1 MTNDKAP
8 IRLGKK
14 LNPSPGP
21 LSRATL
27 ALRARDFFS
36 NDSGFDPSMVG
47 MMRPTTAGLLC
58 LVSVIFLPAML
69 YGQPVLLGTP
79 PSNLGPPALLVLPAG
94 TVITIEATEILS
106 SGRQQPGDSF
116 AAQLHHPLVVDGWVV
131 ARSGQT
137 VVGRIA
143 GAKKAGRVKGTSK
156 LLLELEGIALVDGHQ
171 ALVETELVENSGP
184 TSHGRDLA
192 VVALTTGVG
201 AAVGSVCGGKG
212 AAIGAAVGAG
222 AGVAGVLLT
231 RGEEVEIGPEK
242 LLTFRLLSPLPVSTE
257 ESQHAFWR
265 VSPDD
270 YPGPDQTLT
279 APRGPTAVG
288 VASQPAPLRIPVS
301 VLSQVQGL
309 AIARPGHSAC
319 GR

>member
-1 MTNDKAP
+1 MTNPRSAREKAVP
-8 IRLGKK
+8 LTRPACAGHPL
-14 LNPSPGP
+14 PSGEGFLPNN
-21 LSRATL
+21 SR
-27 ALRARDFFS
+27 
-36 NDSGFDPSMVG
+36 FDPSMVG
-47 MMRPTTAGLLC
+47 MKSSMTSVLLSSTF
-58 LVSVIFLPAML
+58 SVFLPTLIYA
-69 YGQPVLLGTP
+69 QPALLGIP
-79 PSNLGPPALLVLPAG
+79 PSNLEPPALLVLPAG
-94 TVITIEATEILS
+94 TVITIEASEILS
-106 SGRQQPGDSF
+106 SGKQQPGDNF

-131 ARSGQT
+131 ARPGQT

-156 LLLELEGIALVDGHQ
+156 LILELEGIVLVDGHQ
-171 ALVETELVENSGP
+171 ATVETELVENSGP
-184 TSHGRDLA
+184 TSRGRDLA
-192 VVALTTGVG
+192 TIAITTGVG
-201 AAVGSVCGGKG
+201 TAIGSVCGRKG

-279 APRGPTAVG
+279 APRVPTAVA
-288 VASQPAPLRIPVS
+288 VVTPPAPLRIPIS

-309 AIARPGHSAC
+309 AIARPGHAECSH
-319 GR
+319 